1 MSNDLYPSD
10 LEERFQPP
18 EGWRWHTFEHEGRKL
33 RFGTVAPK
41 DRIPDAIVIGLQGVN
56 EFTEKYFET
65 ARDMLGRNLSFWMMD
80 WFGQGQS
87 GRSLSNPKKRHSNGF
102 DNDIE
107 DLHYFIMEYVKHS
120 AVHPDVGRIPLVM
133 MAHSMGAN
141 IGLRYLNKYPQVFA
155 CAALSAP
162 MFGIYALRF
171 VPKGLRSDLTT
182 ILKSFFDT
190 NYAPGGG
197 TVAKHVTDRHRL
209 MLTHD
214 PLRGAVAPAWQA
226 LHPNLT
232 DGITIGWLYEAVKS
246 CAITC
251 QPDFL
256 KAVRTPMIIG
266 IPGYEL
272 LVDNKETRAGA
283 SLLPNCLTVELP
295 ASSHEILMESDE
307 TRTVFLNAFDD
318 LLKRNDIKS
327 QLKPF

>member
-1 MSNDLYPSD
+1 MSNDLYPPG

-18 EGWRWHTFEHEGRKL
+18 EGWRWHTFENEGRKL

-80 WFGQGQS
+80 WYGQGQS

-102 DNDIE
+102 DNDID
-107 DLHYFIMEYVKHS
+107 DLAYFIEEYVKHA

-133 MAHSMGAN
+133 LAHSMGAN
-141 IGLRYLNKYPQVFA
+141 IGLRYIKKHPQVFS

-162 MFGIYALRF
+162 MFGIHALRW
-171 VPKGLRSDLTT
+171 VPKSLRCDLTS
-182 ILKSFFDT
+182 ILKWFFDT

-197 TVAKHVTDRHRL
+197 TIAKHVADRHRL

-214 PLRGAVAPAWQA
+214 AARGSVAPAWQRFFS
-226 LHPNLT
+226 NLT
-232 DGITIGWLYEAVKS
+232 DGVTIGWLYEAVKS

-256 KAVRTPMIIG
+256 KAVKTPMIVG
-266 IPGYEL
+266 IPGHEL
-272 LVDNKETRAGA
+272 LVDNKDTRTGTALV
-283 SLLPNCLTVELP
+283 SSCQTFELP
-295 ASSHEILMESDE
+295 ESSHEILMEQDE
-307 TRTVFLNAFDD
+307 TRIIFLNAFDD
-318 LLKRNDIKS
+318 LLKKNDIKS